1 MAVLPVNKRRFIL
14 WLLIYVGNASRS
26 IPHQVSLGG
35 RSAARPL
42 LLRVRTANDI
52 SCDAMGSP
60 AGKPLMRCCTCRI
73 EKRGAELLTRV
84 PGWRGDCGGD
94 GRYGD
99 GGSERRRSQPDRQR
113 PCAYARERTD
123 CGCDNDDADQRVR
136 HGREDFRPA
145 DGPMQRLHLGRGQ
158 PLGNPMV
165 ATQQGRAASGI
176 DLRALRLRRMSV
188 LPGAPFQWLNIDRR
202 AEVAIDPVAGIG
214 LLARKFKSRDC
225 SAFADAKLNA
235 AIARRRR
242 NRVPWVRT
250 KPWVRAKV

>member
-1 MAVLPVNKRRFIL
+1 MAVLPVDKRRFIL

-26 IPHQVSLGG
+26 IPHQVSLGR
-35 RSAARPL
+35 RSAALQL

-52 SCDAMGSP
+52 SCDAMDSP
-60 AGKPLMRCCTCRI
+60 AGKPLARCCTCRI

-84 PGWRGDCGGD
+84 PGWRGDCGRD

-99 GGSERRRSQPDRQR
+99 GGSGRRRSQPDRQR

-145 DGPMQRLHLGRGQ
+145 DGPIQRFQLCPGQ
-158 PLGNPMV
+158 PLGDPMV
-165 ATQQGRAASGI
+165 ATRERRPASGI
-176 DLRALRLRRMSV
+176 DLWALRLRRMSV
-188 LPGAPFQWLNIDRR
+188 LPGAPFQRLNIDRG
-202 AEVAIDPVAGIG
+202 AEVAIDPVAGIV
-214 LLARKFKSRDC
+214 LLARKFKSRDR
-225 SAFADAKLNA
+225 SAVADTKLNA

-242 NRVPWVRT
+242 DRMPR
-250 KPWVRAKV
+250 VRAKV